1 MGRGRNILASTKA
14 SVSAFGFIAL
24 LVPGFAAHAQRTRTI
39 IVQPPTGWFGV
50 RISDQGLVDDRG
62 NAFFDSYPVV
72 TSVDSGSP
80 AAKAGVLP
88 GDVLLSFNSHDMRGG
103 SMELSKWLKA
113 GSPFELKIRRHDATR
128 VVKGILGRRP
138 QNWEERFIV
147 ELSMPEAMAQRS
159 GSVARSPMQRTAIIR
174 SRMPAPEPLPQV
186 LLPALG
192 YGGGIYPF
200 AGADFTALNAD
211 LAEALGMKPEGVFVT
226 NVIEGSAAKTAGL
239 RGGDVILR
247 ADSIKVENPIDLVRA
262 IRNADMRS
270 AANHAIDLQII
281 RKHKPQTLTL
291 RW

>member
-1 MGRGRNILASTKA
+1 MRGGGNVQISKKVVCAMALI
-14 SVSAFGFIAL
+14 AFV
-24 LVPGFAAHAQRTRTI
+24 VPGFSLSAQRTRTI

-50 RISDQGLVDDRG
+50 RISDQVLVDNQG

-80 AAKAGVLP
+80 AARAGVQP

-103 SMELSKWLKA
+103 SMELSRWLKA
-113 GSPFELKIRRHDATR
+113 GAPFELRIRRNDATR
-128 VVKGILGRRP
+128 VVKGTLGRRP
-138 QNWEERFIV
+138 QNWEEKFIV
-147 ELSMPEAMAQRS
+147 ELSMPEIMERRS
-159 GSVARSPMQRTAIIR
+159 GSVARSPMQRTSIIR

-200 AGADFTALNAD
+200 AGAEFTALNVD
-211 LAEALGMKPEGVFVT
+211 LADALGMRPEGVFVT

-247 ADSIKVENPIDLVRA
+247 ADSIRVENPIDLVRA
-262 IRNADMRS
+262 IREADMRT
-270 AANHAIDLQII
+270 AENHSIDLQII
-281 RKHKPQTLTL
+281 RKHRPQTLTL